1 MKKVAVIGVGT
12 FGTYH
17 AEKYAA
23 MSDVELTVCDH
34 NSAIAVE
41 LARRLKCRA
50 TTDYK
55 KVDAEFVSIVTDDA
69 SHYKVARHFLK
80 HGTHVLVEKPMTA
93 TLMQADRLMLIAKE
107 NKLLLHVGH
116 LERFN
121 SVYLKARKELNGFD
135 RIKMERSNGCY
146 CREESDIVMDLM
158 IHDIDLLL
166 ELTQSRVYKVIASGI
181 ANELGHNYVAFARLQ
196 FVDNITAD
204 LAVERISKKK
214 KALMHVAGKTYN
226 LLDKENDTLEDE
238 LLSFLNGCPGK
249 AQQARDS
256 LAIAHEVIRKADGS

>member
-1 MKKVAVIGVGT
+1 MRKVAVIGVGT

-23 MSDVELTVCDH
+23 MPDVELTVCDSK
-34 NSAIAVE
+34 SAVAAD
-41 LARRLKCRA
+41 LAHRLNCRA
-50 TTDYK
+50 TNDYK
-55 KVDAEFVSIVTDDA
+55 KVDAGFVSVVTDDA
-69 SHYKVARHFLK
+69 SHYKVARHFLN

-93 TLMQADRLMLIAKE
+93 TLMQADRLMRIAKE

-121 SVYLKARKELNGFD
+121 SVYLKARKELKRFD
-135 RIKMERSNGCY
+135 RIKIERSNGCY

-166 ELTQSRVYKVIASGI
+166 DLTQSRVYRVIASGI
-181 ANELGHNYVAFARLQ
+181 RNELDNNYIAFARLQ

-226 LLDKENDTLEDE
+226 LLDKKNDTLGDE
-238 LLSFLNGCPGK
+238 LLSFLNGCSGR

-256 LAIAHEVIRKADGS
+256 LAIAHEVIRKANGS